1 MLEKKDITGIIL
13 AGGKSSRMG
22 TDKGFLKLN
31 DKLFIEHSI
40 DALKALVSEIIIIS
54 NSNDYD
60 VFGYKRIN
68 DKVENSGPLAG
79 IYTGLIHSETE
90 YNLVL
95 SCDIPLI
102 KTELLKLLIEADEE
116 KYDIIQFESNGKM
129 TPLIALYKKNC
140 TNTFYNLLNSGE
152 RRLQYA
158 INQCEFKRIH
168 LKKEHDYL
176 ITNVNTN
183 QELKDLKNAYNY

>member
-140 TNTFYNLLNSGE
+140 KNTFYNLLNSGE